1 MLARSPSA
9 NKNKPVTLGQKIAA
23 KRNSM
28 GISQNALG
36 KILRINQ
43 SLVSAIERDVKRPD
57 GNLLRNIS
65 EFLNERVE
73 KPIAHEPKLEIIQ
86 APEPVPETHLATALR
101 LRNEM
106 LTLIAN
112 ISPTD
117 GDANL
122 DAADERIRECYLWIR
137 EFTESK

>member
-1 MLARSPSA
+1 MLARSPA
-9 NKNKPVTLGQKIAA
+9 KNNSKPITLGQKIAA

-43 SLVSAIERDVKRPD
+43 SLVSAIERDTKKPD

-73 KPIAHEPKLEIIQ
+73 KPIAPEPKLEIIST
-86 APEPVPETHLATALR
+86 PEPVPETPLATALR

-106 LTLIAN
+106 LKLIAKV
-112 ISPTD
+112 SPKN
-117 GDANL
+117 GDPNL
-122 DAADERIRECYLWIR
+122 DASDERARECFLWFR
-137 EFTESK
+137 EFIESK